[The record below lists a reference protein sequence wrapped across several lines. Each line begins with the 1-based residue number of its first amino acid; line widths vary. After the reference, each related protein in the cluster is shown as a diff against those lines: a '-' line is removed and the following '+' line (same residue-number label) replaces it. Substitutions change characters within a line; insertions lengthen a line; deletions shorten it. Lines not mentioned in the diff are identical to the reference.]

1 MTVRRNLYTL
11 VVTVSILAVLSLA
24 QLAAVAP
31 AEAADA
37 QLALGEDYSLLI
49 KPDGS
54 LFAWGMN
61 NFGQLGLG
69 VRSNRTRPTHVGA
82 DTDWAK
88 LAAGDWHVLAL
99 KADGSLW
106 AWGDNRDGRLG
117 LGDTEDRTVPTR
129 VGTDTDWQAIAAGNH
144 FSLALKSD
152 GTLWTW
158 GSNVYGQL
166 GLGDEVDR
174 LEPTLVN
181 LDADWTGVSAGRY
194 FAAATKADG
203 TLWTWGRNDK
213 SQLGVGGTTASSLP
227 LQVGTDED
235 WARAV
240 CGDADVRALKTTG
253 NLYAWG
259 FNDYGQLGLGDTT
272 TRETPTPVGDA
283 SDWALLT
290 CGDDNTMATTPGGLF
305 AWGDNTYGQL
315 GQGTADT
322 VAHPTPIRVG
332 TATDWVAIASGND
345 HSAGLKPDGGLWVWG
360 DNVYAQLG
368 LGDTDNRLTPT
379 FAFYASDV
387 TAPTI
392 TSLTSSSHPDDTA
405 WYADAAPTFEWTV
418 SADESGVYGYSFLI
432 DESLHT
438 VPDARTTGTDPNWTS
453 PGQGDGT
460 WYFHVRAADAAGNW
474 GPMARLRVKIDTTGP
489 VTSDDA
495 TGAWS
500 QTPVTVNLSAVDAG
514 AGVAGTA
521 YKIDE
526 GDWVSGTQL
535 TVSTE
540 GNHAITYRST
550 DVLGNVESDQNTTAK
565 IDQTPPST
573 TDDGPSGWDKA
584 PVVVKF
590 AATDAISGVA
600 STAYRVDG
608 GDWMQGSQVTLSD
621 PGEHTIQYGSTD
633 VAGNVET
640 AHTTSVL
647 VDDTTPVTIDNAP
660 TGWNRRDVTV
670 TLSATDSLSGMTG
683 GGARTQYSLSGGAA
697 GTWVTGSTVTIAADR
712 VKHVGD
718 GTRVI
723 TYRSI
728 DAAGNIET
736 AKTCTVK
743 IDTRRPTPKAPKAS
757 RVRRGT
763 RATLTYRVADV
774 RPGSPTATVKIK
786 IKTLGGRTVK
796 TITLKNRKV
805 NKTLTYRFRCKF
817 AKKTYR
823 FYVYAT
829 DTAGNT
835 QVRRASNRLI
845 VR

>member
-129 VGTDTDWQAIAAGNH
+129 VGINIDWQIIAAGNH

-573 TDDGPSGWDKA
+573 TDD
-584 PVVVKF
+584 
-590 AATDAISGVA
+590 
-600 STAYRVDG
+600 
-608 GDWMQGSQVTLSD
+608 
-621 PGEHTIQYGSTD
+621 
-633 VAGNVET
+633 
-640 AHTTSVL
+640 
-647 VDDTTPVTIDNAP
+647 AP
-660 TGWNRRDVTV
+660 TGWKRRDVTV
-670 TLSATDSLSGMTG
+670 RLSATASLSGLTG

-786 IKTLGGRTVK
+786 IKTRSGRTVK